1 MKAKIGFCWAGLA
14 LSVVSPCV
22 LAETHNLNADWRF
35 SWAKETIPLKQAL
48 ASMEKDGVAVSQ
60 PAYDDSGWEVVSLPH
75 PVNAHDSFDN
85 HAVDA
90 GEAAFRRGVMIYRK
104 RFDWGTGNREEG
116 TGNREEGTGN
126 REEGIGNRER
136 GRRF

>member
-1 MKAKIGFCWAGLA
+1 MKSLPLLA
-14 LSVVSPCV
+14 CAAMVFGVMAS
-22 LAETHNLNADWRF
+22 AYGGETHNLNAEWRF
-35 SWAKETIPLKQAL
+35 AWAKETIPLKQAL

-60 PAYDDSGWEVVSLPH
+60 PAYDDRGWEVVSLPH

-104 RFDWGTGNREEG
+104 RFVVSGGMGNGEG
-116 TGNREEGTGN
+116 VPD
-126 REEGIGNRER
+126 
-136 GRRF
+136 F

>member
-1 MKAKIGFCWAGLA
+1 MKRFRLLA
-14 LSVVSPCV
+14 CAAMVLGVMPSVNGG
-22 LAETHNLNADWRF
+22 ETHNLNAEWRF

-48 ASMEKDGVAVSQ
+48 ASLEKNGVAVSQ

-104 RFDWGTGNREEG
+104 RFVVSGGMGNGEWGMGNGEG
-116 TGNREEGTGN
+116 VPD
-126 REEGIGNRER
+126 
-136 GRRF
+136 F